1 MRDGQIGPGKDVSIP
16 VPESKAVT
24 ADDWAVLPAKAAHLA
39 LLDRTVLESLACCSR

>member
-1 MRDGQIGPGKDVSIP
+1 MRDGQMAPGRNASIP

-39 LLDRTVLESLACCSR
+39 